1 MDCLPNDIADLCGIR
16 MDHSTRAPAS
26 AKHMTP
32 ALAMVES
39 EDGVITVEY
48 NGATLG
54 WINKIRL
61 DRRDGAAYRA
71 TAVCGTVRHCYSM
84 AGAKAWL
91 IEEAI

>member
-16 MDHSTRAPAS
+16 MGGASHAPARGGT
-26 AKHMTP
+26 MTP
-32 ALAMVES
+32 ALVLVED

-54 WINKIRL
+54 WINKIKLNSRE
-61 DRRDGAAYRA
+61 GKTYRA
-71 TAVCGTVRHCYSM
+71 MAVCGTVRHCYSM